1 MKPAAHH
8 AATSEAAS
16 KGAAHT
22 FDHNISRWHDYHQKQ
37 KGARLL
43 LPPNATFC
51 WLCVYRLEW
60 GTARMSVFHS
70 LNVIIGR
77 QQELSGV
84 SSALLVAQLL
94 KVRILVIK
102 PRLWLHL
109 WKSLLRRRAAFQF

>member
-8 AATSEAAS
+8 LATSEAAS

-22 FDHNISRWHDYHQKQ
+22 FDRKISRWHDYRQKQ
-37 KGARLL
+37 KGAQVAAA
-43 LPPNATFC
+43 PNATFC
-51 WLCVYRLEW
+51 RFCACRLEW

-84 SSALLVAQLL
+84 SSALLVTQLL
-94 KVRILVIK
+94 KVRDSVMRL
-102 PRLWLHL
+102 RLWLL
-109 WKSLLRRRAAFQF
+109 LQKSLLRRRAAF